1 MDGSRFFDVWFVD
14 CKHYSKAVPP
24 TELQNALAWAEAESP
39 NVLLFIASG
48 YFSNPA
54 KEYLEKYRQARKPR
68 FRIKMWELPQLEHLT
83 RGRRSFLHS
92 YDLIKV
98 KYKIRPM
105 SQIRKAE
112 NEFYEKMWYNR
123 KPRDID
129 AQAWEPEV
137 KRTVKQSLR
146 EMEKKYGK
154 KNLIV
159 DDFGWGM
166 FNGKLSA
173 LRWVLGD
180 EWDTL
185 DT

>member
-1 MDGSRFFDVWFVD
+1 
-14 CKHYSKAVPP
+14 
-24 TELQNALAWAEAESP
+24 
-39 NVLLFIASG
+39 VLLFIASG

-54 KEYLEKYRQARKPR
+54 KEYLEKYKQSRKPR
-68 FRIKMWELPQLEHLT
+68 FRIKMWELPQIEHLT
-83 RGRRSFLHS
+83 SGRRSLLDRF
-92 YDLIKV
+92 DLLKE
-98 KYKIRPM
+98 KYKIRPI

-112 NEFYEKMWYNR
+112 DEFYEKIWYNR
-123 KPRDID
+123 KPADID
-129 AQAWEPEV
+129 KEAWEPGV
-137 KRTVKQSLR
+137 KRIVKRSMR

-154 KNLIV
+154 GNLIV

-180 EWDTL
+180 DWDML